1 MIRMEVTSMVTV
13 FRVHDLDKALEWY
26 QKWLGSPDVLPMEG
40 IAEFQMGSNAWL
52 QLSSDENESFEK
64 SALILGVEDIMQS
77 HQKLSAAG
85 LKVGEII
92 DYEVVLAF
100 DIYDVDGNRISFV
113 QEL

>member
-1 MIRMEVTSMVTV
+1 MKRMEVTSMVTV
-13 FRVHDLDKALEWY
+13 FRVYDLNKALEWY
-26 QKWLGSPDVLPMEG
+26 QKWLGNPDVLPMEG
-40 IAEFQMGSNAWL
+40 IAEFQMGANAWL
-52 QLSSDENESFEK
+52 QLSSDENERIEK

-77 HQKLSAAG
+77 HQKLSDVG